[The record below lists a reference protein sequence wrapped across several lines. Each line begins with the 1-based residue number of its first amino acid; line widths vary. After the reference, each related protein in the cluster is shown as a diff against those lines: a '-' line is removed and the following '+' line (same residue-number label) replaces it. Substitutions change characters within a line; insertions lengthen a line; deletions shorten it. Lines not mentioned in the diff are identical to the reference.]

1 MRVLLI
7 LGIAL
12 ALVASGSGA
21 AALAVNSGQW
31 EAARLEAEALA
42 GASASVE
49 DARADALDAR
59 GRLADVTLEAEDIV
73 AGVRAFLVPAPGWT
87 TAASLIP
94 LSKAVDSLAAELAH
108 GVPLGVPVPDA
119 GAASLDELAGRAEA
133 LTAIAHEGRDLT
145 AVRRGLLA
153 DVGAQVES
161 LARTAVAT
169 GGAAVD
175 AMPLADGG
183 LRATAHSALAGIAT
197 LLERQQDPL
206 GGLVGY
212 TSSWSA
218 VSASQASAEAAA
230 AAAAA
235 AGAGGG
241 GARSDRLLPRLDF
254 GTPDFSKFPQNYP
267 NGAYQPGCATG
278 AVIDQ
283 FEAQDYDIVIM
294 DFPFPYTF
302 SWYLSPSGG
311 YPFTVWECL

>member
-1 MRVLLI
+1 MIRRPPR
-7 LGIAL
+7 
-12 ALVASGSGA
+12 S
-21 AALAVNSGQW
+21 
-31 EAARLEAEALA
+31 
-42 GASASVE
+42 
-49 DARADALDAR
+49 
-59 GRLADVTLEAEDIV
+59 TL
-73 AGVRAFLVPAPGWT
+73 FPYT
-87 TAASLIP
+87 TLIP

-235 AGAGGG
+235 NAGVGRGQLRRAVGGDRFAEGEQGQVGAGMGAHEADQGHEGRAVAHRETVTIRFRDSWPAPGG
-241 GARSDRLLPRLDF
+241 EVRKVAELPPFQSGVGGQPVGRRRVRVLGDSGNRHARLRSR
-254 GTPDFSKFPQNYP
+254 
-267 NGAYQPGCATG
+267 
-278 AVIDQ
+278 
-283 FEAQDYDIVIM
+283 
-294 DFPFPYTF
+294 
-302 SWYLSPSGG
+302 
-311 YPFTVWECL
+311 